1 VIWTRNRRPP
11 DLTPQIR
18 AWFARGGFEEV
29 AFDALEESVMIGVGV
44 GRLVRAPAP
53 AAALPDDRLFTF
65 RARAL
70 RRTTWTRR

>member
-29 AFDALEESVMIGVGV
+29 AFDALAESVMIGVGV
-44 GRLVRAPAP
+44 GRLARAPA
-53 AAALPDDRLFTF
+53 AELPDDRLFTF
-65 RARAL
+65 RPCL
-70 RRTTWTRR
+70 TRG